1 MVYLI
6 GFMGSGKSTVG
17 SLAAKMGGVP
27 FLDTDRIIEKE
38 QEKTVADIFQEKG
51 EAHFRELETQVL
63 KQLSEKKK
71 GIVSCGGGIVLKEEN
86 IRIMKE
92 SGFLICL
99 KAAPATI
106 LERVRYSTGRP
117 KLNGHMNLEYISAM
131 MDERQPF
138 YDRAK
143 AIVLETDTK
152 SVREL
157 AKEILKFL

>member
-63 KQLSEKKK
+63 KHLSEKKK
-71 GIVSCGGGIVLKEEN
+71 GIVS
-86 IRIMKE
+86 
-92 SGFLICL
+92 
-99 KAAPATI
+99 
-106 LERVRYSTGRP
+106 
-117 KLNGHMNLEYISAM
+117 
-131 MDERQPF
+131 
-138 YDRAK
+138 
-143 AIVLETDTK
+143 
-152 SVREL
+152 
-157 AKEILKFL
+157 